1 MFEELEQLKIEANNP
16 NFNDNGKCHNWRR
29 YVSDEWKDNWFSFT
43 EREREIMIFMAREN
57 ADKEDWD

>member
-16 NFNDNGKCHNWRR
+16 NFNDNSKCHNWRK
-29 YVSDEWKDNWFSFT
+29 YVPDKWKDNWLRFT
-43 EREREIMIFMAREN
+43 ERERQIIVFMASEN